1 MTGTF
6 ELYNV
11 DRTHYGFR
19 LMAAD
24 GSVVAISAHYPDK
37 ESAVQGIRTARECAA
52 TGLIS
57 DRCTPGM

>member
-11 DRTHYGFR
+11 DRIFYGFR
-19 LMAAD
+19 LKAAD
-24 GSVVAISAHYPDK
+24 GSVVAVSARYPDK

-57 DRCTPGM
+57 DCCTSGT